1 MTVRSR
7 EQDIVPVW
15 RVRRVNL
22 GAEKRGGGGEVM
34 ASIRGHFLEIHL
46 IVQELNNTILG
57 RGGVAA

>member
-1 MTVRSR
+1 MLSKRGEGGSLHDGCISR

-34 ASIRGHFLEIHL
+34 AYI
-46 IVQELNNTILG
+46 
-57 RGGVAA
+57 

>member
-1 MTVRSR
+1 MLSKRGGGGSLRDGPLSR

-34 ASIRGHFLEIHL
+34 ASIRGTFWRYI
-46 IVQELNNTILG
+46 
-57 RGGVAA
+57 